1 MSLFRDLS
9 ADTRWQVGGGTVLYS
24 TVGAGAL
31 AALRHRVPEGAGPA
45 RLVLEVAEVVLGQQ
59 AMKQR
64 VNPPVVEAVH
74 SVHLECVTVICF

>member
-9 ADTRWQVGGGTVLYS
+9 ADAGRQVGGGTVLYG

-45 RLVLEVAEVVLGQQ
+45 RLVLEVAEVILSQQ
-59 AMKQR
+59 ALKQR
-64 VNPPVVEAVH
+64 VDPPVVEAVH
-74 SVHLECVTVICF
+74 SVHLESVPC